1 MGYFSGW
8 VLSYRHRFNPVT
20 GDPAYDEIEALLAL
34 KPAKHEPSI
43 VPEGEENGV
52 DSPMPVDLD
61 RPHFVGK

>member
-1 MGYFSGW
+1 MA
-8 VLSYRHRFNPVT
+8 

-34 KPAKHEPSI
+34 QPAIHEPSI

-61 RPHFVGK
+61 RPHFVGSTRKSL